1 MVCGRAAEYIDRMP
15 SPHTQAPG
23 KAGPAPWQQRL
34 RLLLRRTGA
43 PALPSQCAVCR
54 SWPSQPVCPACLK
67 RLLQPQH
74 RCPGC
79 ALAWTALP
87 GGPQRCPECLR
98 QPLPLDGCFAALDYR
113 YPWSGLLTKFK
124 FQQQT
129 AWACFFADR
138 LLAQP
143 DVAERLTGLGADDW
157 LLPLPLSRERLA
169 ERGFNQSWELAK
181 ALHQGS
187 RCPAQLSAGL
197 LLRLR
202 HTVPQSELKRA
213 ERLGNVKGAFAVEPL
228 QAHLLANR
236 HVVLVDDVMTSG
248 ASLTAAVLAL
258 KNAGAR
264 HVTGLVVARTPP

>member
-1 MVCGRAAEYIDRMP
+1 MVCGSAAEYIDRMP
-15 SPHTQAPG
+15 SPHPQAPG

-113 YPWSGLLTKFK
+113 YPWSELMTKFK

-129 AWACFFADR
+129 AWASFFADR

-143 DVAERLTGLGADDW
+143 AVAERLTGLGADDW

-187 RCPAQLSAGL
+187 SSPAKLSAGL

-202 HTVPQSELKRA
+202 HTLPQSDLKRA
-213 ERLGNVKGAFAVEPL
+213 QRLDNVQGAFAAEPL
-228 QAHLLANR
+228 QAHLLSGTQ
-236 HVVLVDDVMTSG
+236 VVLVDDVMTSG
-248 ASLTAAVLAL
+248 ASLAAAAVTL

-264 HVTGLVVARTPP
+264 SVTGLVVARTPP